1 MLKRPEVLNQ
11 NRGFGVDYNH
21 LGFLLEMQNS
31 GLILRGPEVGV
42 LSRRPDSSGAGW
54 SWTLMQTFELEK
66 HLIILGKHIGL

>member
-42 LSRRPDSSGAGW
+42 LSRHLTVLVQAG
-54 SWTLMQTFELEK
+54 
-66 HLIILGKHIGL
+66 HGP